1 MPGKTEKIRVKR
13 LCNRC
18 LYRWEEYLELED
30 IKKIEA
36 GEVVSECPHCQ
47 QWT

>member
-1 MPGKTEKIRVKR
+1 MPGNTEKIRVKR

-18 LYRWEEYLELED
+18 LYKWEEYLALED
-30 IKKIEA
+30 IKKIAEGEA
-36 GEVVSECPHCQ
+36 VSECPHCQ